1 VSWQVTRPK
10 TRCNDNK
17 LCERPSGSTLSQ
29 ESRLRYLRIHRT
41 RRQCKRLTQHHLR
54 GSYEWQVCTWNWCMR
69 GLSIPPQR
77 IRIYANAMPHFDIA
91 FNFTSSGLCAIS
103 VTTTLS
109 ADMTSTPHVYAAAM
123 QPEVSSNGRPPPLP
137 PRNSSFGDAP
147 PPYTEPSI
155 MALSSK
161 DPRSSSTQ
169 SLVPDPTVDS
179 TGQRRLLLVY
189 IHGFMGDETSFR
201 SFPAHVHNLVTI
213 TLADSH
219 VVHTKLYPRYRSKHS
234 LEIARDHFSE
244 WCV

>member
-1 VSWQVTRPK
+1 MQRQQTLNARPGLQRGRSQDCK
-10 TRCNDNK
+10 IYQNIDLTVDAKDHDNLIFVKAMTGDLLLVHRASVCVASVPLQSEYGYTITPCPTSTSPSTSPARACSRYRC
-17 LCERPSGSTLSQ
+17 
-29 ESRLRYLRIHRT
+29 
-41 RRQCKRLTQHHLR
+41 
-54 GSYEWQVCTWNWCMR
+54 
-69 GLSIPPQR
+69 
-77 IRIYANAMPHFDIA
+77 IA
-91 FNFTSSGLCAIS
+91 RKPNVL
-103 VTTTLS
+103 VE
-109 ADMTSTPHVYAAAM
+109 MVSTPHAHTAEMQTAA
-123 QPEVSSNGRPPPLP
+123 SSNGRPPPLP

-169 SLVPDPTVDS
+169 SLVPDPSVDS

-219 VVHTKLYPRYRSKHS
+219 VVHTKLYPRYLSKHS